1 MPVIATTS
9 GTTGT
14 PKVME
19 FTEELLKART
29 ELTALGKGAKIAEC
43 KVVHVAY
50 TPSSSAF
57 KKFEEWG
64 NLNGKKIIGL
74 IQYDKIVETFEKEGV
89 DAIDGAPGYL
99 VSVAKLFE
107 AKGKTA
113 GLKQA
118 ITARSKLNR
127 SDAIYIQ
134 KWLSP
139 NLQVCYGTS
148 ETSQVSSGTAEE
160 IADIEGCVGFILPGI
175 QVEIVEGD
183 VIRIKTPV
191 MITEYVDNPV
201 ETAKHFKDGW
211 FYPGDRGYI
220 TKDNR
225 LVITKNR

>member
-1 MPVIATTS
+1 MPIIATTS

-14 PKVME
+14 PKIME
-19 FTEELLKART
+19 FSDELLKART
-29 ELTALGKGAKIAEC
+29 ELTALGKGAKISEC

-74 IQYDKIVETFEKEGV
+74 IQYDKVIETFEKEGV

-99 VSVAKLFE
+99 VSIAKLFE
-107 AKGKTA
+107 AKGKSA

-118 ITARSKLNR
+118 ITARARLSR
-127 SDAIYIQ
+127 ADAIFIQ

-160 IADIEGCVGFILPGI
+160 IADIDGCVGFILPGV
-175 QVEIVEGD
+175 QVEIVNGD
-183 VIRIKTPV
+183 EIRIKTPV

-211 FYPGDRGYI
+211 FYPGDRGYL

-225 LVITKNR
+225 LVITKTR

>member
-14 PKVME
+14 PKIME
-19 FTEELLKART
+19 FSEELLKART
-29 ELTALGKGAKIAEC
+29 ELTALGKGAKISEC
-43 KVVHVAY
+43 KVIHVAY

-57 KKFEEWG
+57 KKFEEWAK
-64 NLNGKKIIGL
+64 LNDKKIIGL
-74 IQYDKIVETFEKEGV
+74 IPANKIIETFEKEGV
-89 DAIDGAPGYL
+89 DAIDGSPGYL
-99 VSVAKLFE
+99 VTIAKMFE
-107 AKGKTA
+107 TIGKSA
-113 GLKQA
+113 NLKQA
-118 ITARSKLNR
+118 ITARAKLNR
-127 SDAIYIQ
+127 ADAIFIQ

-148 ETSQVSSGTAEE
+148 ETSQVSSGTAEQ
-160 IADIEGCVGFILPGI
+160 IADIDGCVGFILPDA
-175 QVEIVEGD
+175 QVEIVDGD

-191 MITEYVDNPV
+191 MITEYVDDPV

>member
-74 IQYDKIVETFEKEGV
+74 IAYDKIVETFEKEAV
-89 DAIDGAPGYL
+89 DAI
-99 VSVAKLFE
+99 VSTRNSVAHGEEKSMSLSKVESYYKPILKLLRVIE
-107 AKGKTA
+107 
-113 GLKQA
+113 KQ
-118 ITARSKLNR
+118 
-127 SDAIYIQ
+127 
-134 KWLSP
+134 
-139 NLQVCYGTS
+139 C
-148 ETSQVSSGTAEE
+148 E
-160 IADIEGCVGFILPGI
+160 ID
-175 QVEIVEGD
+175 
-183 VIRIKTPV
+183 
-191 MITEYVDNPV
+191 
-201 ETAKHFKDGW
+201 
-211 FYPGDRGYI
+211 
-220 TKDNR
+220 
-225 LVITKNR
+225 